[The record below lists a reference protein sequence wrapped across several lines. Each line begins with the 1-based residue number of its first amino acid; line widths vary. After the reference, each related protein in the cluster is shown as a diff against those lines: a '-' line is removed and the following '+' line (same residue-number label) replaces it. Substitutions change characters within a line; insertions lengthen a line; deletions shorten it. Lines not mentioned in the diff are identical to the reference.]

1 MRQRDEPGRRPLPW
15 LVLMV
20 ACSPVWADDTT
31 HPCARV
37 VEPERRLACY
47 DGAFPPS
54 AEARDAAARGAEE
67 SFGLQPAAAA
77 TVVAGQPATE
87 TDPKQISGRV
97 AKITLHSNGRI
108 VALENGQV
116 WVLTEATSRGQMQVG
131 DEVVVRRAAMGSYL
145 LVTPAGVSL
154 RARRSR

>member
-1 MRQRDEPGRRPLPW
+1 MRERDEPGCSPLRW

-20 ACSPVWADDTT
+20 ACSPVWADDAT

-47 DGAFPPS
+47 DAAFPPS
-54 AEARDAAARGAEE
+54 AEVREAAARGAEE
-67 SFGLQPAAAA
+67 SFGLQPAAATTLA
-77 TVVAGQPATE
+77 SGQPAAE
-87 TDPKQISGRV
+87 ADPKQLSSRV

-116 WVLTEATSRGQMQVG
+116 WILTEATSRGQMQVG
-131 DEVVVRRAAMGSYL
+131 DEVVVRRAAMDSSL